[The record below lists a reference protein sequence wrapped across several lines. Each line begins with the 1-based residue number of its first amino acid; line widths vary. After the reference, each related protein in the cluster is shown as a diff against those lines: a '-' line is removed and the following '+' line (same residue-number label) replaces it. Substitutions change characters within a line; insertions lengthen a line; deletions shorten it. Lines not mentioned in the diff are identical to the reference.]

1 MLKDQY
7 NYISIEGTIGAG
19 KTTLAKM
26 LAQHYNAELILE
38 SFEDNAFLAGFYE
51 DPERYAF
58 SVELSFLAE
67 RHQQLKRVA
76 PGPNLFN
83 EMYISDYFL
92 SKSLVFA
99 STNLKE
105 LEYILFRDVFNIMFQ
120 TVPKP
125 DLLVYLYQPVGQLLL
140 NIRKRGRRFEQN
152 IQAEYLDRIQTQ
164 YLEFFRKY
172 AEQLK
177 VIILDISKLDFVKN
191 EQDFKSIV
199 NVIEKPISNGVH
211 HKMV

>member
-1 MLKDQY
+1 MIAQY

-26 LAQHYNAELILE
+26 LSQYFDSKLILE
-38 SFEDNAFLAGFYE
+38 SFEDNAFLPGFYE

-58 SVELSFLAE
+58 PVELSFLAA
-67 RHQQLKRVA
+67 RHQQLKRIA

-83 EMYISDYFL
+83 ELFISDYFL

-105 LEYILFRDVFNIMFQ
+105 EEYKLFRDVFDIMFQ
-120 TVPKP
+120 TIPKP
-125 DLLVYLYQPVGQLLL
+125 DLLIYLYQPVEQLLA
-140 NIRKRGRRFEQN
+140 NIRKRGRRYEQN
-152 IQAEYLDRIQTQ
+152 IPDDYLERIQAQ

-172 AEQLK
+172 ADHLK
-177 VIILDISKLDFVKN
+177 VIILDVSNLDFVKN

-199 NVIEKPISNGVH
+199 NVIKKPISKGVH
-211 HKMV
+211 HEII